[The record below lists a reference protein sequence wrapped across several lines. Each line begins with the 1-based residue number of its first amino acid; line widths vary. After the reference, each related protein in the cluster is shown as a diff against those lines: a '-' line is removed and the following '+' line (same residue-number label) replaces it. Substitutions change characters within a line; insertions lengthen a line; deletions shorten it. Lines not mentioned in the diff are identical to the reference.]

1 MIEATKSIC
10 PVCMRVIDAF
20 YMEDDAKVF
29 LEKNCPEHG
38 LFRTLASPSVDQF
51 IKWQNPCL
59 NVPPKKTITNYD
71 KGCPFDCG
79 PCTEH
84 LQTACCVL
92 LEITERC
99 NQKCP
104 YCFASSGY
112 KPAPDVPI
120 SEIAKWLDHLRELDK
135 ERPFNIQLSGGEPTV
150 RDDLPQIIALVKQKG
165 FEYVQLN
172 TNGRRLAM
180 ETGYAKKL
188 ADAGLSAVF
197 LQFDGMNDEIYL
209 KLRGE
214 KLLNIKQTAIK
225 NCAFARL
232 PVALVPTVV
241 KGVNLDNIGEMVDYL
256 LDNLH
261 VLKGIHFQPVSFFGR
276 YPEEDINEKRVTMF
290 DIINEINKQ
299 TAGKIPADGLH
310 SLTTGHRLCCFS
322 GSFIKEA
329 DGTVVA
335 LQKLNSQQTDSCC
348 TPPVTT
354 LVARDRNFV
363 KNNWKLA
370 QKSSCCGGEGAGLDE
385 FLNALR
391 AKRFTLTGMQF
402 QDAMNFDLQRVR
414 HCRVHIYSPKNKLVP
429 FCAYNLTDIN
439 GNYLHRIKYHSTDC

>member
-1 MIEATKSIC
+1 MIESTKSLCPIC
-10 PVCMRVIDAF
+10 LRVIDAC
-20 YMEDDAKVF
+20 YREENGEVII
-29 LEKNCPEHG
+29 EKSCPEHG
-38 LFRTLASPSVDQF
+38 LFRTKAAPAVEQF
-51 IKWQNPCL
+51 KKWQNLCL
-59 NVPPKKTITNYD
+59 DVPPTKTLTVHD
-71 KGCPFDCG
+71 QGCPFDCG

-104 YCFASSGY
+104 YCFASSGH

-120 SEIAKWLDHLRELDK
+120 GEIEKWLDHLRELGE

-180 ETGYAKKL
+180 EKGYAQKL
-188 ADAGLSAVF
+188 AEAGLCAVF

-214 KLLNIKQTAIK
+214 RLLKIKQAAIQ
-225 NCAFARL
+225 NCANARL
-232 PVALVPTVV
+232 PVALVPTIIN
-241 KGVNLDNIGEMVDYL
+241 GVNLDNIGEMIDYL
-256 LDNLH
+256 LDNLD

-276 YPEEDINEKRVTMF
+276 YPEGDIRQKRVTMF
-290 DIINEINKQ
+290 DIINEIDRQ
-299 TAGKIPADGLH
+299 TAGKIPAEGLH

-329 DGTVVA
+329 DGTVTA
-335 LQKLNSQQTDSCC
+335 LQKPDPQTTDSCC
-348 TPPVTT
+348 APSAT
-354 LVARDRNFV
+354 LIARDRNFV
-363 KNNWKLA
+363 KNNWQLA
-370 QKSSCCGGEGAGLDE
+370 QKSCCCGGEGAGLDE

-414 HCRVHIYSPKNKLVP
+414 HCRVHIYSPKHKLVP
-429 FCAYNLTDIN
+429 FCAYNLTDMN
-439 GNYLHRIKYHSTDC
+439 GNYLHRGK